1 MAVVTGT
8 VGLAFLKER
17 LPNANKEHKNSYTGL
32 NKKNSTGAG
41 FRAPLA

>member
-17 LPNANKEHKNSYTGL
+17 LPNANTKNT
-32 NKKNSTGAG
+32 KTATQD
-41 FRAPLA
+41 